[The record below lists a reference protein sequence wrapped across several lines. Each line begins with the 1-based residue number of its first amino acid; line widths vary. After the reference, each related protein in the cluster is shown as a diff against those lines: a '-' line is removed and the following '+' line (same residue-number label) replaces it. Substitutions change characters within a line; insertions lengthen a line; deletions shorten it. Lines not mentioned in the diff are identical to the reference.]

1 MQNNSMKKRNKE
13 LFDSYAEM
21 VERLVKPGEDIV
33 AGIDAEKA
41 HLLHMAVGLSSE
53 VGELME
59 IRMLAACGKEV
70 DTGHLVEE
78 LGDAMFYLQGLCAG
92 CGCPK
97 GVASVVDIAEDCDK
111 EFLEESEWEHTK
123 LVCELTVSSGK
134 ILNFVKKS
142 AVYGKKLD
150 FGLKELILAETGKA
164 VTYVWD
170 ILHLE
175 GICMDKVLEENMLK
189 LMLGEKARY
198 KAGSYSDAQALGR
211 SDKEGRSNAP
221 VV

>member
-1 MQNNSMKKRNKE
+1 MKKLYE
-13 LFDSYAEM
+13 DYADM
-21 VERLVKPGEDIV
+21 VGKLAKPGEDIV
-33 AGIDAEKA
+33 SGLDAEKA

-59 IRMLAACGKEV
+59 IRMLAAYGKEV
-70 DTGHLVEE
+70 DTDHLVEE
-78 LGDAMFYLQGLCAG
+78 IGDVMFYLQGLCAG
-92 CGCPK
+92 CGCSK
-97 GVASVVDIAEDCDK
+97 GVASVVSIAEDCGK
-111 EFLEESEWEHTK
+111 EFLEEPEWEHTR

-142 AVYGKKLD
+142 AVYGRKLD
-150 FGLKELILAETGKA
+150 FGLKESILTETGRA

-211 SDKEGRSNAP
+211 SDKEGSSNAP
-221 VV
+221 VA